1 MTIAA
6 ERYLAVCH
14 PFKHAYFTKS
24 KTVMV
29 LSLIYVLGIICN
41 GGSAFQVNI
50 ALPVVEILHVVMN
63 PEFTRQIR
71 CPTHFKVTLENGGSR
86 FLCMTKTSIM
96 ILSLI
101 STLSHEKLLHKIN
114 IRS

>member
-29 LSLIYVLGIICN
+29 LSLIYFVGIICN

-50 ALPVVEILHVVMN
+50 TLLVVEILHVVMN

-71 CPTHFKVTLENGGSR
+71 RPTLHSGSSR
-86 FLCMTKTSIM
+86 FLCITKTSIM
-96 ILSLI
+96 ILLLI
-101 STLSHEKLLHKIN
+101 STLTHEKLLHKIN